1 MENKEAMVPTILFFY
16 GLCSQCNHEDKVIND
31 MALLVRL
38 TYLHDYTEFN
48 DIKNKNKDFIM
59 FSGCVL
65 SVGSLYV

>member
-1 MENKEAMVPTILFFY
+1 MVPTILFFY

-31 MALLVRL
+31 MALLRL